1 MEDYIKYEIPAFN
14 IKFQY
19 PEWWEDKIEHE
30 NTYLFWDE
38 YTGSFRITPISI
50 TSQGFDP
57 EQFLENRFQ
66 ENAKSN
72 PEWKTYNGRKF
83 LYYET
88 LSEKDGDITK
98 LHFYLSGKG
107 NTLITCSFAY
117 GNELLEDEYS
127 NDEVEGALEEV
138 ENLLHSLTL

>member
-19 PEWWEDKIEHE
+19 PEWWDDKIEHE

-38 YTGSFRITPISI
+38 YTGSFRITPATINLPN
-50 TSQGFDP
+50 FNL
-57 EQFLENRFQ
+57 EQFLENRFR
-66 ENAKSN
+66 ENAN
-72 PEWKTYNGRKF
+72 ANAEWKIYNGRKF

-88 LSEKDGDITK
+88 LSHSGDESTK
-98 LHFYLSGKG
+98 LHFYISGNG

-117 GNELLEDEYS
+117 DNELLSDEYS

-138 ENLLHSLTL
+138 ENILQSLTL